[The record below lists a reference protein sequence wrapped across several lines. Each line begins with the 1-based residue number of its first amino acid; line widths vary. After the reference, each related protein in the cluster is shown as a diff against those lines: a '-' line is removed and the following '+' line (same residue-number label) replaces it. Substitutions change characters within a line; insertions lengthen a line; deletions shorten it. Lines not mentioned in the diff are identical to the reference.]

1 MSDIGYIR
9 ARVDAIY
16 KEVTDIKIKCAGH
29 DITSS
34 QFQKDIDALKD
45 RPRKTV
51 EVGRPKSFQWVP
63 FVELVTATPA
73 VIRVLVASM
82 ALLLAL
88 LGFHRG

>member
-1 MSDIGYIR
+1 MNDIGYIR

-16 KEVTDIKIKCAGH
+16 KEVIDIKIKCAGH
-29 DITSS
+29 DVASS
-34 QFQKDIDALKD
+34 QFQKDIDELKD
-45 RPRKTV
+45 RKKRVV
-51 EVGRPKSFQWVP
+51 EVGRPKSFQRVP
-63 FVELVTATPA
+63 FVELVAATPA